1 MRVRCAFACSVFAH
15 LYLLLYYLLLQVAPL
30 LRRGLKAVAR
40 SDRVL
45 DRVRECALLVCE
57 LHRMYPCL
65 LRQKVRAEAFDNG
78 SAFLLVGGGCSRLLR
93 LAPVAL
99 LGRRGSEACCALRP

>member
-1 MRVRCAFACSVFAH
+1 MSVFAH

-45 DRVRECALLVCE
+45 DRVRERALLVRE
-57 LHRMYPCL
+57 LHRMYPRL

-78 SAFLLVGGGCSRLLR
+78 SAFLFVGGVLLDD
-93 LAPVAL
+93 LESIKKWT
-99 LGRRGSEACCALRP
+99 RRRTGGE

>member
-1 MRVRCAFACSVFAH
+1 MCAVVCVSVFAH

-45 DRVRECALLVCE
+45 DRVREVRFEDLDLDV
-57 LHRMYPCL
+57 RMTML
-65 LRQKVRAEAFDNG
+65 QTQVKLEAEA
-78 SAFLLVGGGCSRLLR
+78 LVKH
-93 LAPVAL
+93 AIAL
-99 LGRRGSEACCALRP
+99 IAMFEDSDSGEC